1 MADFHAFFAFLG
13 FKPSKEHSLDR
24 INNGGGYVPGNV
36 RWATKREQSINKRP
50 KGKTSKWRGVYFNK
64 HHGKYMVRANEIYV
78 GVFESEIDAAAAYNR
93 CVLKN
98 NLRNKLNFIVEVV

>member
-1 MADFHAFFAFLG
+1 MAHLLVEYST
-13 FKPSKEHSLDR
+13 PWY
-24 INNGGGYVPGNV
+24 NVPTSWAGVLVATGNV